1 MIQCSVR
8 EVIIM
13 LSFRKDFKV
22 FETTEEFVKE
32 AIWTKNDLLLRIE
45 HNYGL
50 IDIKFNPIT
59 CLLEGVVY
67 NNVLDTKEMVLS
79 LKPVDIADCMLSAL
93 HVSSALHSYI
103 SEAYKMAGLL
113 NGILVQPK

>member
-1 MIQCSVR
+1 
-8 EVIIM
+8 M

-22 FETTEEFVKE
+22 FKTTEEFVKE

-67 NNVLDTKEMVLS
+67 ADITDAKEMVLS
-79 LKPVDIADCMLSAL
+79 VKSLDISDCMLSAL
-93 HVSSALHSYI
+93 HISSALHSFI
-103 SEAYKMAGLL
+103 SDAYKMAGLL